1 MNNQKIRKHKSPFQY
16 FYRTI
21 LHILLAVGAFF
32 FVLPFIWMLLS
43 SFMTNEEIV
52 ASPITLSPGSFFLG
66 NYKTVFEEIP
76 IVRSWFN
83 SLLTSG
89 LVTFFVLF
97 TSSLAGYMFAKM
109 RFKGNNSLLILVLS
123 TLLFPTHV
131 ILIPLY
137 LLASRL
143 HLLDSYVGIILPFLI
158 SGFGVFLLRQFIYG
172 IPDSLIDAA
181 KIDGASDFK
190 IYLRIILPLTK
201 PILSALG
208 ILIFVWTYDE
218 LLWPLI
224 VINSNEMKT
233 IPVALGHFTRAHG
246 QYPGSSMAGASLVV
260 IPVLIVYFFFQRN
273 FIKGISMTGAKY

>member
-1 MNNQKIRKHKSPFQY
+1 MNKLKIRKRKPFLY
-16 FYRTI
+16 FNRTI
-21 LHILLAVGAFF
+21 LHVLLSIGALAFMF
-32 FVLPFIWMLLS
+32 PFIWMLLS
-43 SFMTNEEIV
+43 SFMTNTEIV
-52 ASPITLSPGSFFLG
+52 ASPITLFPGSFYLENF
-66 NYKTVFEEIP
+66 KTVFDEIP
-76 IVRSWFN
+76 IGRAWFN

-109 RFKGNNSLLILVLS
+109 RFRGNNSLFTLVLS
-123 TLLFPTHV
+123 SMLFPTHV

-137 LLASRL
+137 LLVSKMK
-143 HLLDSYVGIILPFLI
+143 LLDSYTGIILPFLI

-172 IPDSLIDAA
+172 IPNSLIDAA

-218 LLWPLI
+218 LLWPLT

-233 IPVALGHFTRAHG
+233 IPVVLGHFTRAHG
-246 QYPGSSMAGASLVV
+246 QYPGSSMAASTLVV
-260 IPVLIVYFFFQRN
+260 IPMIIVYLIFQRN
-273 FIKGISMTGAKY
+273 FIKGISMTGTKY

>member
-1 MNNQKIRKHKSPFQY
+1 MNKLKIRRHKPFLY

-21 LHILLAVGAFF
+21 LHILLSIGALAFIF
-32 FVLPFIWMLLS
+32 PFVWMLLS

-52 ASPITLSPGSFFLG
+52 ASPITLFPGSFFLG
-66 NYKTVFEEIP
+66 NFKTVFEEIP
-76 IVRSWFN
+76 IERAWFN
-83 SLLTSG
+83 SLFTSG
-89 LVTFFVLF
+89 FVTFFVLF

-109 RFKGNNSLLILVLS
+109 RFRGNNSLFTLVLS
-123 TLLFPTHV
+123 SLLFPTHV

-137 LLASRL
+137 LLVSQMK
-143 HLLDSYVGIILPFLI
+143 LLDSYIGIILPFLI

-181 KIDGASDFK
+181 RIDGASDFK
-190 IYLRIILPLTK
+190 IYLRIILPLIK

-218 LLWPLI
+218 LLWPLT

-233 IPVALGHFTRAHG
+233 IPVVLGHFTRAHG
-246 QYPGSSMAGASLVV
+246 QYPGSSMAASTLVV
-260 IPVLIVYFFFQRN
+260 IPIIIVYLIFQRN
-273 FIKGISMTGAKY
+273 FIKGISMTGTKY

>member
-1 MNNQKIRKHKSPFQY
+1 MNKLKIRKHKPFLY

-21 LHILLAVGAFF
+21 LHILLSIGALAFIF
-32 FVLPFIWMLLS
+32 PFVWMLLS
-43 SFMTNEEIV
+43 SFMTNTEIV
-52 ASPITLSPGSFFLG
+52 ASPITLFPRSFYLENF
-66 NYKTVFEEIP
+66 KTVFEEIP
-76 IVRSWFN
+76 IERAWFN

-109 RFKGNNSLLILVLS
+109 RFRGNNSLFTLVLS
-123 TLLFPTHV
+123 SLLFPTHV
-131 ILIPLY
+131 ILVPLY
-137 LLASRL
+137 LLVSQMK
-143 HLLDSYVGIILPFLI
+143 LLDSYIGIILPFLI

-233 IPVALGHFTRAHG
+233 IPVVLGHFTRAHG
-246 QYPGSSMAGASLVV
+246 QYPGSSMAASTLVV
-260 IPVLIVYFFFQRN
+260 IPIIIVYLIFQRN